1 MKPLASLNTAELTT
15 EFEAAHATFMAVRRT
30 RPIANISRDEMK
42 ASRERYKRAIVE
54 RDRRAWNR
62 LTREQ
67 RAEKTVASA
76 YGWHTE
82 VPGGTPAWFQ
92 NYLDGVMDAVEAC
105 ESGGID
111 LGPKT
116 TDDD

>member
-1 MKPLASLNTAELTT
+1 MSKPIESLTTAELTA
-15 EFEAAHATFMAVRRT
+15 EYEAAHAVFWAVRRT
-30 RPIANISRDEMK
+30 RPIANISQDEMK
-42 ASRERYKRAIVE
+42 ASRARYQRAVVE

-92 NYLDGVMDAVEAC
+92 NYLDGVMGAVEAC

-111 LGPKT
+111 LGPRPA
-116 TDDD
+116 